1 MRADARVSSE
11 RPPMKF
17 CPQCGAPLARRVPP
31 GDDRERAVCTAC
43 DLVHFENPKVVA
55 GCLVEHEGGLLLCR
69 RAIEPQ
75 GGLWT
80 VPAGF
85 LELREGLVEG
95 ARRETR
101 EEALADVEIL
111 APHAYLDLPHI
122 GQTYA
127 LFRAR
132 LRTPERGPRFA
143 PGAESLAVELFDPD
157 ELPWD
162 ELAFPVVHHALKLW
176 LADRAAG
183 RRHVHLGV
191 VKWNGDGS
199 RFDAT
204 NCELLD
210 HLGVP
215 LDGAD

>member
-1 MRADARVSSE
+1 V
-11 RPPMKF
+11 
-17 CPQCGAPLARRVPP
+17 
-31 GDDRERAVCTAC
+31 
-43 DLVHFENPKVVA
+43 VHFENPKVVA
-55 GCLVEHEGGLLLCR
+55 CCLVEHDGRLLLCR

-75 GGLWT
+75 HGLWT

-85 LELREGLVEG
+85 LELREGVVEG

-101 EEALADVEIL
+101 EEALADVEVV

-132 LRTPERGPRFA
+132 LRAPPGVPPAAPAGAPLNTPAFG

-157 ELPWD
+157 RLPWD
-162 ELAFPVVHHALKLW
+162 ELAFPVVHYALKLW
-176 LADRAAG
+176 LEDRAEG
-183 RRHVHLGV
+183 RHRVHLGV
-191 VKWNGDGS
+191 VKWSGAGS
-199 RFDAT
+199 RFDAL
-204 NCELLD
+204 NCALLD

-215 LDGAD
+215 LDGSG

>member
-1 MRADARVSSE
+1 V
-11 RPPMKF
+11 KF
-17 CPQCGAPLARRVPP
+17 CSQCGAPIVRRVPP
-31 GDDRERAVCTAC
+31 GDDRERAVCTVCAM
-43 DLVHFENPKVVA
+43 VHFENPKVVA

-75 GGLWT
+75 EGLWT

-85 LELREGLVEG
+85 LELSESVVEG

-101 EEALADVEIL
+101 EEALADVEVL

-122 GQTYA
+122 GQSYA

-132 LRTPERGPRFA
+132 LRTPEFGP
-143 PGAESLAVELFDPD
+143 GVESLDVEVFEADA
-157 ELPWD
+157 LPWD
-162 ELAFPVVHHALKLW
+162 ELAFPVVHYALELW

-183 RRHVHLGV
+183 RRHVHLGS
-191 VKWNGDGS
+191 VKWSGAGS
-199 RFDAT
+199 RFDPT
-204 NCELLD
+204 NCELID

-215 LDGAD
+215 VDGAD